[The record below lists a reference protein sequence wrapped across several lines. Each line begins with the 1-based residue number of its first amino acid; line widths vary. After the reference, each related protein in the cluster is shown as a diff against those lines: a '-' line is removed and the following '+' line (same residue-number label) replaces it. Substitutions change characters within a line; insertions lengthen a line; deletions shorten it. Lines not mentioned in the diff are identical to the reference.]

1 MIVSPHSSNLQDSNS
16 WEIKHVQALEAA
28 WFFTG
33 ITHLARK
40 KKLNLQ
46 NHIIP
51 AVPEEPAIELLLCRS
66 LVSWVGKVGES
77 WPAAKPSLV
86 TLENNFLSPTT
97 GGLDDK
103 AEFPR
108 AKQKANSKIIHTT
121 IDH

>member
-1 MIVSPHSSNLQDSNS
+1 M
-16 WEIKHVQALEAA
+16 
-28 WFFTG
+28 
-33 ITHLARK
+33 
-40 KKLNLQ
+40 Q

-66 LVSWVGKVGES
+66 LVSWVGKDGES